1 MAAMLRGLLPI
12 FLLCSTVARAE
23 ILKAEIDGAIGPITS
38 EFISDS
44 IREAQQTKASLL
56 LLRLA
61 TPGGLGISMQEII
74 EEILNSAV
82 PIVCYVAPRGSQ
94 AASAG
99 FLILLAS
106 DVAAMAPGTNTGAA
120 HPVLPFGMENKVV
133 VEKVKNNILA
143 NLRSIMENRER
154 NYELA
159 REGVEN
165 SKSYTASEA
174 LEGRLIDLIADN
186 ESDLLLQLEGREV
199 KRFDGEKV
207 RLKIAGQTIR
217 ILEPT
222 LRQRFLSAIA
232 NPNFALILGLIGLL
246 GLYLEF
252 QAPGTVFPGVIGG
265 ISLLLA
271 LLGFS
276 VLPINYVGVLLILLG
291 LGLFLAE
298 VTVQGFGVLG
308 IGGTVSLALGLVFLV
323 DSPYPE
329 LRISPSLAF
338 AVVLPFA
345 LVFFFFLWL
354 LVKNRQTQ
362 VVTGRKGLAGALG
375 TARTPLD
382 RHGGRVF
389 VQGELWNA
397 LAREPIDSGTPVRV
411 IRNENLTLLVEPCSN
426 FPEDWEE

>member
-1 MAAMLRGLLPI
+1 MAAMLRALLPI

-44 IREAQQTKASLL
+44 IREAQQTKATLL

-222 LRQRFLSAIA
+222 FRQRFLSAIA
-232 NPNFALILGLIGLL
+232 DPNFALILGLIGLL

-252 QAPGTVFPGVIGG
+252 QAPGTIFPGVIGG

-345 LVFFFFLWL
+345 LVFFFFLWM

-426 FPEDWEE
+426 LPEDWEE

>member
-1 MAAMLRGLLPI
+1 MLRALLPI
-12 FLLCSTVARAE
+12 CLLSPTLAQAE
-23 ILKAEIDGAIGPITS
+23 ILKVEIDGAIGPITS

-44 IREAQQTKASLL
+44 IGEAQQTGATLV

-61 TPGGLGISMQEII
+61 TPGGLGVSMHEII
-74 EEILNSAV
+74 EEILNSSV
-82 PIVCYVAPRGSQ
+82 PIVCYVAPQGSQ

-99 FLILLAS
+99 FLILLAA

-120 HPVLPFGMENKVV
+120 HPVLPFGMENEVV

-186 ESDLLLQLEGREV
+186 ESDLLLQLEGREI
-199 KRFDGEKV
+199 KRFNGETV
-207 RLKIAGQTIR
+207 QLTIAGQAIR
-217 ILEPT
+217 ILELT

-232 NPNFALILGLIGLL
+232 DPNFALILGLIGLL

-252 QAPGTVFPGVIGG
+252 QAPGTIFPGVIGG

-291 LGLFLAE
+291 LGLFVAE

-308 IGGTVSLALGLVFLV
+308 IGGSVSLALGLVFLV

-329 LRISPSLAF
+329 LRIAPSLAF
-338 AVVLPFA
+338 AVALPFA
-345 LVFFFFLWL
+345 LVFLFFVWV
-354 LVKNRQTQ
+354 LVKNRQTR
-362 VVTGRKGLAGALG
+362 VVTGREGLSGAVG
-375 TARTPLD
+375 IARTPLD
-382 RHGGRVF
+382 RRGGRVF

-411 IRNENLTLLVEPCSN
+411 VKTENLTLLVEPCSGL
-426 FPEDWEE
+426 PEGWEE